1 MISVH
6 KRDLTNNVS
15 IVSKDAVR
23 AWEGWEPGRGWRG
36 GRGGAWEGC

>member
-23 AWEGWEPGRGWRG
+23 AWKGWEPGRG
-36 GRGGAWEGC
+36 GRGGSLGGVGA